1 MDRRR
6 LVLLALAAGGENAI
20 FSPVQVQKLLFL
32 IDREASELVG
42 GPHFNFEPYDYGPFD
57 KGVYEELEQLS
68 LEGMVKIQN
77 SGRYQEYLL
86 TPQGYKAGI
95 EELEQLQEKI
105 TSFVIKAAEWVQK
118 LSFQQLVAAIYKH
131 YPEMKTNSVFR
142 Q

>member
-1 MDRRR
+1 MDRRG
-6 LVLLALAAGGENAI
+6 LVLVALAAGGGNAI

-32 IDREASELVG
+32 IDREASELLG

-86 TPQGYKAGI
+86 TPLGYEKGR
-95 EELEQLQEKI
+95 EELQQLQKNVA
-105 TSFVIKAAEWVQK
+105 SFLIRAAEWVQS
-118 LSFQQLVAAIYKH
+118 LTFQQLVAAIYKY
-131 YPEMKTNSVFR
+131 YPDMKTKSIFR